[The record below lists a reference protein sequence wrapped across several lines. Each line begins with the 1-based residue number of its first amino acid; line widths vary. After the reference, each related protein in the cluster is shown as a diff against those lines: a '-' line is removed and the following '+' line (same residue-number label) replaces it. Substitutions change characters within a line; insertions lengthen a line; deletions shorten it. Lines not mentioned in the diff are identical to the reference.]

1 MIDERAE
8 YARLS
13 ALVEL
18 RLLELRALLD
28 RHEKSRRW
36 GEHEVLDR
44 VERGLGDLV
53 SVIAENKTAPTPPLH

>member
-36 GEHEVLDR
+36 DEHEVLER
-44 VERGLGDLV
+44 VERALAELV
-53 SVIAENKTAPTPPLH
+53 REVR